1 MMKRV
6 ARILALSAMSL
17 LLLPGMALAHC
28 DALDGPV
35 VKAAR
40 TALAARDVT
49 PVLRWV
55 PADREAE
62 ISAAFTRTLAVRA
75 LGQPA
80 QELADTWFFETL
92 VRIHRAGEGAPYD
105 GLKPA
110 GQIEPVLVMGDGAL
124 DSGSATELVDHLM
137 AGLRTE
143 LTERFQRARDAKARA
158 NDSVEAGR
166 RYVAAY
172 VEYLHYLEALHNA
185 GKLEHGRE
193 GSTER

>member
-1 MMKRV
+1 MKRAVRIV
-6 ARILALSAMSL
+6 AMLSAVVL
-17 LLLPGMALAHC
+17 LVPGIARAHC

-40 TALAARDVT
+40 AALAAGDVT

-62 ISAAFTRTLAVRA
+62 ISAAFARTRAVRA
-75 LGQPA
+75 LGKPA

-110 GQIEPVLVMGDGAL
+110 GQIEPILAMGDSAL
-124 DSGSATELVDHLM
+124 DSGTSTEIVDHVM
-137 AGLRTE
+137 SGLRAE
-143 LTERFQRARDAKARA
+143 LTERFRRAQAAKARA
-158 NDSVEAGR
+158 NDNVEAGR